1 MDAPLNGQLNGQVGG
16 MGWIP
21 DHPDIRDYTK
31 DAPQVDKFLGSAG
44 ILSRAI
50 SAPPPLVDLRPRCS
64 PIVDQ
69 GDLGSCTANA
79 AAGVL
84 EYFEIQSSGSYTPAS
99 RRFIYKAT
107 RNFLDLHGDTGAYL
121 RSTMGALAL
130 FGVPPEKFWAYD
142 ISHFDDE
149 PPAFCYAFGGNY
161 QALLYYR
168 LDPPGINLNE
178 LLTDIKATLAGGL
191 PTMFG
196 FPVYTSIRQATGGNI
211 PFPASHGESVLGGHA
226 IVAIGYDD
234 SRTVTNPV
242 DSSTTTGALI
252 IRNSWGTSWGDHGY
266 GYLPYDYVT
275 KGLADDFWVLVNAEN
290 VAVNPFTARST

>member
-1 MDAPLNGQLNGQVGG
+1 MNAPLNGPVGG
-16 MGWIP
+16 MGWLP
-21 DHPDIRDYTK
+21 DRPDIRDFTK

-44 ILSRAI
+44 ILSRALM
-50 SAPPPLVDLRPRCS
+50 APPPLIDLRSKCS
-64 PIVDQ
+64 PVVRQ

-107 RNFLDLHGDTGAYL
+107 RNFLGLHGDTGAYL

-130 FGVPPEKFWAYD
+130 FGAPPEKFWSYD
-142 ISHFDDE
+142 VAHFDDE

-168 LDPPGINLNE
+168 LDPPAINLSE
-178 LLTDIKATLAGGL
+178 LLTDIKSSLAAGL
-191 PTMFG
+191 PSMFG

-211 PFPASHGESVLGGHA
+211 PFPSSQETVLGGHA
-226 IVAIGYDD
+226 IVAVGYDD
-234 SRTVTNPV
+234 NRAVTNPV
-242 DSSTTTGALI
+242 DNSTTTGALI
-252 IRNSWGTSWGDHGY
+252 IRNSWGTSWGDDGY
-266 GYLPYDYVT
+266 GYMPYDYVT

-290 VAVNPFTARST
+290 IAVTPFNAQHA